1 MMDEAFRYS
10 NTRRAYVLSGV
21 NVDQK
26 YRVVIPV
33 EFADDEIG
41 GTPTE
46 DQRLDWLRANLPEI
60 LQAYTARISGG
71 RVKDPWGRVIVEE
84 IDYCPPKF

>member
-1 MMDEAFRYS
+1 MEEQFDYS
-10 NTRRAYVLSGV
+10 SSRNAYVLSGV

-26 YRVVIPV
+26 YRVVVPV

-41 GTPTE
+41 GNPTE
-46 DQRLDWLRANLPEI
+46 DQRLEWLRANLPQI

-71 RVKDPWGRVIVEE
+71 RVKEPWGRVIVEE
-84 IDYCPPKF
+84 ID